1 LEFAEGED
9 DDLGKKPE
17 DEIKAVKAEAE
28 KKKDLVEKKEKEAAA
43 AEGAA
48 KEGAAKEGGEK
59 KADEKK
65 ADFVPPE
72 LAGAPAA
79 PAKWNLLEHQH
90 QVSLMTITSIES

>member
-17 DEIKAVKAEAE
+17 DEIKDAKKEAE

-48 KEGAAKEGGEK
+48 KEGG
-59 KADEKK
+59 EKK

-79 PAKWNLLEHQH
+79 APAK
-90 QVSLMTITSIES
+90 